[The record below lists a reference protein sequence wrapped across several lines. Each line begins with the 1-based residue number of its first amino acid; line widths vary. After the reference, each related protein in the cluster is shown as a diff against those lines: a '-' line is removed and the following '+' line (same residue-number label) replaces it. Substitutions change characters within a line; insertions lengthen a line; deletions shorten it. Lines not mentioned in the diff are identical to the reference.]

1 MRYSGVDAV
10 DVQTAEF
17 LVHNE
22 AFRIF
27 FVLSRCEGWGV
38 TSENLGMG
46 SADSLPNGMG
56 TVPVS

>member
-1 MRYSGVDAV
+1 MRYSGVDAA

-22 AFRIF
+22 AFRFF
-27 FVLSRCEGWGV
+27 FVPPRCGGWVV
-38 TSENLGMG
+38 TSENLGMC
-46 SADSLPNGMG
+46 SADSPPNGMG